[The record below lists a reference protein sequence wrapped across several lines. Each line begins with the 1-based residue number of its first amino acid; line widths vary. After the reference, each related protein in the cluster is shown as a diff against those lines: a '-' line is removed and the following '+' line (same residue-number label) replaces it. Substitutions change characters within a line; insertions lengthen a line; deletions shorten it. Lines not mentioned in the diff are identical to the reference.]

1 MNTRILVRGALVI
14 ALALAL
20 QSIRLVLPLPPMAGA
35 FIIGCFVHTMLI
47 VAHRCAGLMTGL
59 LLCLLLPCTAYM
71 QGQLV
76 LVLLIPIVAVG
87 NIIYLLLTKRF
98 TEGWKAYVLP
108 PVAKACFMSAAF
120 GFCALKL
127 LHLDLPAVIMPVLF
141 SMSVP
146 QLVTGMAGVYLS
158 AQLLRFARWRE

>member
-1 MNTRILVRGALVI
+1 MVRGALLI

-20 QSIRLVLPLPPMAGA
+20 QSIRLILPLPPMAGA

-47 VAHRCAGLMTGL
+47 VSQRAAGLWVAL

-76 LVLLIPIVAVG
+76 LVLLIPIVALG
-87 NIIYLLLTKRF
+87 NIIYVLLAKRF
-98 TEGWKAYVLP
+98 SQGWQAYAVP
-108 PVAKACFMSAAF
+108 PVAKACFMSGAF
-120 GFCALKL
+120 GFCAMSL
-127 LHLDLPAVIMPVLF
+127 LHLDMPAVIMPVLF

-146 QLVTGMAGVYLS
+146 QLVTGVVGVYV
-158 AQLLRFARWRE
+158 AGLLVRFDR